1 MNNLERKLLSYIRR
15 YHPVRYHDKVFTEY
29 CEVLYG
35 ERIGNHCAI
44 TEIKLATGI
53 DLSRR

>member
-44 TEIKLATGI
+44 TEIRLATGI
-53 DLSRR
+53 YLSRR